1 MPAHRKTAEDLIGA
15 GGVLRNACHDRY
27 AQFRAAG
34 YSQYDSY
41 CQARPEARNSTRH
54 TVGVAAARLEG
65 RPEVRA
71 RIAQIQQEQIAR
83 SDALLSRRQLGEMI
97 ADEIRHMS
105 MDVGGLTAAAGLI
118 DKYCRMFGL
127 YEPDRHEIAAAGQ
140 AADTEVRDSKIAA
153 LLRDI

>member
-1 MPAHRKTAEDLIGA
+1 MPAHRKTINDLVGE
-15 GGVLRNACHDRY
+15 GGVLRNTLHDRY

-41 CQARPEARNSTRH
+41 CQARPEAKTSTRA
-54 TVGVAAARLEG
+54 TVNAAAARVEA

-71 RIAQIQQEQIAR
+71 RITQLQQEQIR
-83 SDALLSRRQLGEMI
+83 QSDALLSRRQLGEMI

-118 DKYCRMFGL
+118 DKYCKMFGL
-127 YEPDRHEIAAAGQ
+127 YEPERHEVTTG
-140 AADTEVRDSKIAA
+140 AADKDSVNAKIAE
-153 LLRDI
+153 LLRKT